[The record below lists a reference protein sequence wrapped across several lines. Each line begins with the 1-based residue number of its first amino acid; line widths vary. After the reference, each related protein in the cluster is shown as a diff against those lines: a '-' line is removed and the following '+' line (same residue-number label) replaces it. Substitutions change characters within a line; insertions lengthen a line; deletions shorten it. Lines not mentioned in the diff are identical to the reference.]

1 MTVFGI
7 EEPTMYRRCGF
18 TLIELL
24 VVIAIIGLL
33 MAILIPSLAAARRY
47 ANIVTCQANLKQW
60 GLVLDT
66 YTNDNDNHF
75 FRGMIEGGWNDWIEV
90 LEPLYGKIGAFRCC
104 PLATKTWDKGGQGI
118 FAAWKDPEGDYGS
131 YGLSAWIC
139 NADSGAIF
147 GDDHYWRRPDVQ
159 NTQNI
164 PVFLDCMGMTGWP
177 DHTSVPP
184 QSDGQPPQEIT
195 LAEQM
200 KSFCINR
207 HGKGITNCLFM
218 DWSVRKIGLKELWT
232 LKWHRGFDTTGHWT
246 KAGGITS
253 EDWPDW
259 MRGFKDY

>member
-1 MTVFGI
+1 MSLRTK
-7 EEPTMYRRCGF
+7 RGF

-24 VVIAIIGLL
+24 VVIAIIALL
-33 MAILIPSLAAARRY
+33 LSILIPALASARRH
-47 ANIVTCQANLKQW
+47 AKIVVCQANLRQW

-66 YTNDNDNHF
+66 YTNDNDDRF

-131 YGLSAWIC
+131 YGLSAWVC
-139 NADSGAIF
+139 NADPGAIF
-147 GDDHYWRRPDVQ
+147 GDDHYWRSPDVQ
-159 NTQNI
+159 NAHNI

-177 DHTSVPP
+177 DHTSAPP

-207 HGKGITNCLFM
+207 HGKGITNSLFM
-218 DWSVRKIGLKELWT
+218 DWSARKVGLKELWK
-232 LKWHRGFDTTGHWT
+232 LQWHRNFNTHGPWT
-246 KAGGITS
+246 KDHIPPPV
-253 EDWPDW
+253 WPDW
-259 MRGFKDY
+259 MKNFKDY